1 MSIAAEKV
9 ETAAT
14 EADMAAQRDTALDRI
29 SSRVFV
35 VWDVDRKRGWLLR
48 GDTVALHVLRVNV
61 GQKYS
66 PEEFDFSALK
76 ILKDVADDP
85 SPAYKVLDAFNNQ
98 ESSLNRI
105 KKGYSEDEDDKE
117 KQLKTSLGAKLDIIY
132 AQLLKLSDE
141 SPSLNRH
148 DGNLSG
154 PLRIWF
160 KKKWGTTLR
169 GWDFKRLAS
178 FHKPRTFQC
187 RLDKDPGWLK
197 MTRQLEA
204 TFLFTKGTGEMLDPL
219 PSSCCCHF
227 PTVPAGKNFL
237 ASNMETLGRL
247 ITEYGGDDD
256 EGDPPE
262 KTVARL
268 SSNQGWEKGLDPF
281 ERKGCKGGHDHLDT
295 VGPSCFPVQ
304 SLRDAKYEV
313 NFDKRAGK
321 ETKQI
326 HKKELYTKKEIR
338 LMMSKHPKGVVV
350 FGRQPQAEELKALC
364 RRKPTGATTQNAAP
378 TSSAQ
383 PAEKPSSQGSTQTQ
397 VSAATSPAAVSPAGP
412 GRPSTESAPRASSI
426 DSHRSAASNTQ
437 ARTSGTTDAPAHP
450 GSSTPRSSAA
460 SVCKSA
466 SSATLRSI
474 DSATHPRALH
484 GSSNCAGRPQASPAA
499 SVQRIASNASQR
511 SIASSTH
518 LNSSEGASSGR
529 AAHPRVSAPGSPANS
544 MQKAV
549 SHASL
554 RSNSSAA
561 RAVDQNAGFGRPDE
575 QKLPVPQ
582 SVPTATRKPSSSS
595 VRTASSVA
603 SRATGDSRSQ
613 GPSSKTPD
621 TGLRKTSTN
630 SSERSTGSHSSRIR
644 ENLAAF
650 ASNRQRQQPFE
661 QAGSTTPAAGGFPS
675 ACGQP
680 TNPNEIDRASSAG
693 TTENPAPA
701 SGKAPTAR
709 NGL

>member
-1 MSIAAEKV
+1 MSANKKISIRTLAADHAKGPQPEIFKVSDIVYGRICELIPAKSRSVFCRFQGDLRTYLKLQSEVTRESKKISNLISFTSAHIGPDALAVPASTYVRDTWGKDGTMILQMVDDAIRTNQARKVEGTLSNGCDVSITAQKNHLDLSIKGPQPLFAGIIQQMCWLLCVAGDKPIKHLAKYVEQTNQGRTTTRANVETIYTGRPLITSQDGYHVRVSFTDSSVENVPRGSLVAISGHCWKTMTGLTIIARGFAIPPRPRHGSGLEASLPVLRQLFRHGFPRTRPVAMDRPMVLFPPSGTQRVEQDGTAGPVDVFELRLILAADCERPLRAGRNVIYWHFDPARRFASEVSIQKLEDSITVEPWAIDPDSRNFVGWSQDAGLLTTATKPIPLGAFCNLRPRGYFELVVSSISANIRFPAVLTAGVSIAAEKV

-178 FHKPRTFQC
+178 FHKPR
-187 RLDKDPGWLK
+187 
-197 MTRQLEA
+197 
-204 TFLFTKGTGEMLDPL
+204 
-219 PSSCCCHF
+219 
-227 PTVPAGKNFL
+227 KNFL

-268 SSNQGWEKGLDPF
+268 SSNQGWEKERTNRNEKAKQFQREDGELGRFQGHGRLSIPRPVF
-281 ERKGCKGGHDHLDT
+281 E
-295 VGPSCFPVQ
+295 
-304 SLRDAKYEV
+304 
-313 NFDKRAGK
+313 
-321 ETKQI
+321 
-326 HKKELYTKKEIR
+326 
-338 LMMSKHPKGVVV
+338 
-350 FGRQPQAEELKALC
+350 
-364 RRKPTGATTQNAAP
+364 
-378 TSSAQ
+378 
-383 PAEKPSSQGSTQTQ
+383 
-397 VSAATSPAAVSPAGP
+397 
-412 GRPSTESAPRASSI
+412 
-426 DSHRSAASNTQ
+426 NT
-437 ARTSGTTDAPAHP
+437 
-450 GSSTPRSSAA
+450 
-460 SVCKSA
+460 
-466 SSATLRSI
+466 
-474 DSATHPRALH
+474 
-484 GSSNCAGRPQASPAA
+484 
-499 SVQRIASNASQR
+499 
-511 SIASSTH
+511 
-518 LNSSEGASSGR
+518 
-529 AAHPRVSAPGSPANS
+529 
-544 MQKAV
+544 
-549 SHASL
+549 
-554 RSNSSAA
+554 
-561 RAVDQNAGFGRPDE
+561 
-575 QKLPVPQ
+575 
-582 SVPTATRKPSSSS
+582 
-595 VRTASSVA
+595 
-603 SRATGDSRSQ
+603 
-613 GPSSKTPD
+613 
-621 TGLRKTSTN
+621 
-630 SSERSTGSHSSRIR
+630 
-644 ENLAAF
+644 
-650 ASNRQRQQPFE
+650 
-661 QAGSTTPAAGGFPS
+661 
-675 ACGQP
+675 
-680 TNPNEIDRASSAG
+680 
-693 TTENPAPA
+693 
-701 SGKAPTAR
+701 
-709 NGL
+709 